1 MCNATAVLLQYW
13 HSAWLKGMVCVL
25 TTGSFK
31 MRHHMLNPK
40 VLRLPEQQYTLSTQK
55 YLPLSGV
62 CCCLN
67 AICLQC
73 KRSPAHAEDH
83 TFATS
88 YEAVAAPHN
97 MRHVCRC
104 VIIPSCWQTL
114 SRRTLVQQMLC
125 QASLWSWTNY
135 CAIYTA
141 TTTRSCCCHIIPR
154 YPI

>member
-1 MCNATAVLLQYW
+1 
-13 HSAWLKGMVCVL
+13 
-25 TTGSFK
+25 
-31 MRHHMLNPK
+31 MLNPK

-97 MRHVCRC
+97 MRVQVCDHPFLLADPEQADSGAADALSGKLVVLDKLLRHLHSHNHKVLLLSHHPKVPHLNPLLPGSIFFVLHHRHAV
-104 VIIPSCWQTL
+104 VIHGRNIIEGRL
-114 SRRTLVQQMLC
+114 S
-125 QASLWSWTNY
+125 SFS
-135 CAIYTA
+135 
-141 TTTRSCCCHIIPR
+141 
-154 YPI
+154 